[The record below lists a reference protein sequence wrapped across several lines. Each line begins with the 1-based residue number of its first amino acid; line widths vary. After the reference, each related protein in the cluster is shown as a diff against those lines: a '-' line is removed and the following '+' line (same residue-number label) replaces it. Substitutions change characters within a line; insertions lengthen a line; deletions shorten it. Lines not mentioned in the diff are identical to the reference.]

1 MNKGTLCQWAGCC
14 PCTRTGFSNHTGRCL
29 SVSRVRG
36 LSQILNTGY
45 TVFEGHLAQFVN
57 LWNQI
62 ENFKVL
68 CLWNGAFGYFYELFF
83 ECSCSLAK
91 TQLAFYKKMKFNL
104 YFLICAICTAVTSI
118 KKNQF
123 LSCGCYCS
131 CRFLLHFF
139 LSSLK
144 SYSTNQI
151 QFNTK
156 VYGSGSDIFLV

>member
-1 MNKGTLCQWAGCC
+1 MNNELVVALAQEQASQTIPDDVCLLQECVDC
-14 PCTRTGFSNHTGRCL
+14 PKYWTQDN
-29 SVSRVRG
+29 
-36 LSQILNTGY
+36 
-45 TVFEGHLAQFVN
+45 TVFEGHLAQFVS

-68 CLWNGAFGYFYELFF
+68 CLWNGAFGFFYELFF